1 MQFATDGML
10 PSLNEISVRN
20 PSDVE
25 IEGETAEKSRK
36 FQPTNP
42 NRTNPFAFGEGVQA
56 HREVSVNSLSSVIV
70 LGFAN
75 AGKPMVILSIQG
87 NTQTVGVGDKAY
99 GIEIIEIS
107 PPTVTMKT
115 AQSVWTASLF
125 ESRTRSSSTLNP

>member
-10 PSLNEISVRN
+10 PSLNEISAKN
-20 PSDVE
+20 PVE
-25 IEGETAEKSRK
+25 AKAETVQKSRK

-42 NRTNPFAFGEGVQA
+42 KRTNPFAFGEGVNA
-56 HREVSVNSLSSVIV
+56 HAVISAESLSSVV
-70 LGFAN
+70 VMGFAN

-87 NTQTVGVGDKAY
+87 NAQTLGVGENAY
-99 GIEIIEIS
+99 GIEIVEIS

-125 ESRTRSSSTLNP
+125 ESRTRTNTVLNP

>member
-10 PSLNEISVRN
+10 PSLNEISLTA
-20 PSDVE
+20 PP
-25 IEGETAEKSRK
+25 ETEAATVQKSRK

-42 NRTNPFAFGEGVQA
+42 KRTNPFAFGEGVHA
-56 HREVSVNSLSSVIV
+56 HAEVSVDSLSSVVV
-70 LGFAN
+70 LGFVN

-87 NTQTVGVGDKAY
+87 NVKTVGVGENAY
-99 GIEIIEIS
+99 GIEILEIS

-125 ESRTRSSSTLNP
+125 ENRTRSISTLNP

>member
-10 PSLNEISVRN
+10 PSLNEIASRN
-20 PSDVE
+20 PPG
-25 IEGETAEKSRK
+25 EGEAKTLQKSSR

-42 NRTNPFAFGEGVQA
+42 KRTNPFAFGEGVQS
-56 HREVSVNSLSSVIV
+56 HTQVSVDSLSSVVV

-87 NTQTVGVGDKAY
+87 NVKTCGVGDSAY
-99 GIEIIEIS
+99 GIEILEIS

-115 AQSVWTASLF
+115 SQSVWTASLF
-125 ESRTRSSSTLNP
+125 EGRTRSTSTLTP